1 MEKTL
6 SKNSTDY
13 VIRVKNDGSQ
23 EPVEYGVL
31 IEVQGERFTVGL
43 FNITPADVTGAV
55 IALLGVVDQLG
66 LAELLQARLDA
77 YYGRKGKEDADAGRQ
92 TGNGSEE

>member
-23 EPVEYGVL
+23 EPV
-31 IEVQGERFTVGL
+31 
-43 FNITPADVTGAV
+43 
-55 IALLGVVDQLG
+55 
-66 LAELLQARLDA
+66 LQARLDA